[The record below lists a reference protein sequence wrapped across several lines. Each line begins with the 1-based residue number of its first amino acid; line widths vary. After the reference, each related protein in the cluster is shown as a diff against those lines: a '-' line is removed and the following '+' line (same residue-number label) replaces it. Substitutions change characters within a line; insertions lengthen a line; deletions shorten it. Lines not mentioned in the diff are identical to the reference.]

1 MFEFKIAFK
10 YLLFKKSRFSS
21 SLISLLSILIISIA
35 VWLVLVFLSVTNG
48 IEKNWI
54 KKLTTLNAPVRIA
67 PTEKYFSSYYYL
79 IDSHSSKS
87 NYTAKNIKEKIDS
100 ELSDPYDSEIDM
112 ELPYSFPKPI
122 YERGVFLDPIKKL
135 NEVLE
140 NQKSNLDISFQD
152 YEISASLMRLTLNRG
167 KKDLFTEFKDEKI
180 NFLTQMSYLLS
191 LTENNPNLKSL
202 ILPPSNEDL
211 NHLVYQMDKSFDSL
225 QKDIPLYPEMIEK
238 EVFKKRVCDLF
249 KNIAIEKIEL
259 EKGHLINLDLIKNIS
274 SPIKAQGLVQSE
286 KITTIILDD
295 VTNFTNFKAGEIFK
309 DKDSFYFKTQDKQYT
324 ISNNAYIHLGKNSIF
339 EAKLENFQ
347 NQDIT
352 SFNDIKLNI
361 KGFYQGA
368 EIAGKIPFQNAK
380 LNQVKVDTSTQNQSF
395 YTFLKNTNK
404 ISLPKNSDKTA
415 VLLPKNYQSSG
426 VLIGDNGYLSYASM
440 TINSNQEMRLPIF
453 VAGFYDPGVL
463 PIGNKCVIV
472 PSDVTKT
479 INATNNNFSFDGT
492 PPNGLYVWFNDLKKA
507 DLIKNRLQEEFEK
520 ENIASFFNITTYK
533 DFEFSKDLLQQFQSD
548 RTLFTLIAI
557 IILAAACSNIISM
570 LVLLVNDKKKEIAI
584 LRAMGASSKS
594 IALIFGFSGF
604 VMGILSSIIGVFLS
618 ILTLK
623 HLDVV
628 IKILNAIQ
636 GHSFFNASFFG
647 NTLPNDL
654 SLDALMFVFIT
665 TPILALIA
673 GLVPAIKASRLHPS
687 SILRSQ

>member
-122 YERGVFLDPIKKL
+122 YEKGVFLDPIKKL

-286 KITTIILDD
+286 KITTIILDEL
-295 VTNFTNFKAGEIFK
+295 TNFTNFKAGEIFK

-324 ISNNAYIHLGKNSIF
+324 ISNNTYIHLGKNSIF

-352 SFNDIKLNI
+352 SFNDLKLNI

-380 LNQVKVDTSTQNQSF
+380 LNQVKVDINTQNQSF
-395 YTFLKNTNK
+395 YTLLKNTNK

-604 VMGILSSIIGVFLS
+604 VMGILSSIIGV
-618 ILTLK
+618 
-623 HLDVV
+623 
-628 IKILNAIQ
+628 
-636 GHSFFNASFFG
+636 
-647 NTLPNDL
+647 
-654 SLDALMFVFIT
+654 
-665 TPILALIA
+665 
-673 GLVPAIKASRLHPS
+673 
-687 SILRSQ
+687 

>member
-122 YERGVFLDPIKKL
+122 YEKGVFLDPIKKL

-286 KITTIILDD
+286 KITTIILDEL
-295 VTNFTNFKAGEIFK
+295 TNFTNFKAGEIFK

-324 ISNNAYIHLGKNSIF
+324 ISNNTYIHLGKNSIF

-352 SFNDIKLNI
+352 SFNDLKLNI

-380 LNQVKVDTSTQNQSF
+380 LNQVKVDINTQNQSF
-395 YTFLKNTNK
+395 YTLLKNTNK

-628 IKILNAIQ
+628 IKILNTIQ

-647 NTLPNDL
+647 DTLPNDL
-654 SLDALMFVFIT
+654 SLDALMFVFII

>member
-67 PTEKYFSSYYYL
+67 PTEKYYSSYYYL

-274 SPIKAQGLVQSE
+274 SPIKAQGLIQNE
-286 KITTIILDD
+286 KITTIILDEL
-295 VTNFTNFKAGEIFK
+295 TNFTNFKAGEIFK
-309 DKDSFYFKTQDKQYT
+309 DKDSFYFKTQDKQYK
-324 ISNNAYIHLGKNSIF
+324 ISNNAYIHLGKDSIF

-352 SFNDIKLNI
+352 SFNDLKLNI

-380 LNQVKVDTSTQNQSF
+380 LNQVKVDINTQNQSF

-507 DLIKNRLQEEFEK
+507 DLIKNRLEEEFEK

-654 SLDALMFVFIT
+654 SLDALMFVFII

-673 GLVPAIKASRLHPS
+673 GLVPAIKASRLDPS